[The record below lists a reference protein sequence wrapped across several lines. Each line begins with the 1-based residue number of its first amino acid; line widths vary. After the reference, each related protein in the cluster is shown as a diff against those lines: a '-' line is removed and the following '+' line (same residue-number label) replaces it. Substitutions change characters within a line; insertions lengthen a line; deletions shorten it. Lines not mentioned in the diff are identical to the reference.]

1 MWRLLPAERSPWDG
15 REPRHAT
22 MARHYKLSGS
32 VCART
37 VAGMLCGF
45 LLGLYYQQTPCLPHS
60 GDESFGAPD
69 YVHGYASKNNPDHR
83 EFRTSNGRGDFADLS
98 SPASGKKGQIFIG
111 IMTARKF
118 LKTRALAAHRTWA
131 TTIPGRVMFFS
142 SEGSERDAPA
152 DVPVVGIPGVD
163 DAYPP
168 QKKSFLLLKYM
179 HDYFIDDYEWFMR
192 ADDDVYVK
200 GDRLSKFLYT
210 INSSQSLFIG
220 QAGLG
225 NKDEFGQLSLDR
237 DENFCMG
244 GPGMIFSRRT
254 LQLIAPHISY
264 CLRNLYT
271 THEDVEVGRCVQR
284 FAGVSCTW
292 AFEVS

>member
-1 MWRLLPAERSPWDG
+1 
-15 REPRHAT
+15 
-22 MARHYKLSGS
+22 MASRRYKLSGG
-32 VCART
+32 VYTRT
-37 VAGMLCGF
+37 IAGMLCGF
-45 LLGLYYQQTPCLPHS
+45 LLGVFYQQALAPCIH
-60 GDESFGAPD
+60 FGSEAVGQSASLSD
-69 YVHGYASKNNPDHR
+69 YASKNNYYNAPAH
-83 EFRTSNGRGDFADLS
+83 FRINGQRGNPAPSNR
-98 SPASGKKGQIFIG
+98 GQIFVG
-111 IMTARKF
+111 VMTARKF
-118 LKTRALAAHRTWA
+118 LKTRVVAAHQTWA

-142 SEGSERDAPA
+142 SEGSEREAPP
-152 DVPVVGIPGVD
+152 DIPVVGIPGVD
-163 DAYPP
+163 DSYPP

-200 GDRLSKFLYT
+200 GDRLSVFLNSV
-210 INSSQSLFIG
+210 NSSRPLFIG

-254 LQLIAPHISY
+254 LRLVVPHISY
-264 CLRNLYT
+264 CLKNLYT
-271 THEDVEVGRCVQR
+271 THEDVEIGRCVQR

-292 AFEVS
+292 AFEVSHRRMSSSRITH

>member
-1 MWRLLPAERSPWDG
+1 M
-15 REPRHAT
+15 
-22 MARHYKLSGS
+22 
-32 VCART
+32 V
-37 VAGMLCGF
+37 CGF
-45 LLGLYYQQTPCLPHS
+45 LLGVYYQQTPCLPHT
-60 GDESFGAPD
+60 GDGSFGAPD
-69 YVHGYASKNNPDHR
+69 YIHGYAASKNNPHR
-83 EFRTSNGRGDFADLS
+83 EFRTGVSNGGQANLGDFSNPA
-98 SPASGKKGQIFIG
+98 ASGKKGQIFIG
-111 IMTARKF
+111 IMTAKKF
-118 LKTRALAAHRTWA
+118 LNTRALAAHRTWA

-152 DVPVVGIPGVD
+152 GVPVVGIPGVD

-200 GDRLSKFLYT
+200 GDDLSKFLYT

-225 NKDEFGQLSLDR
+225 NKDEFGQLSLDHG
-237 DENFCMG
+237 ENFCMG

-264 CLRNLYT
+264 CLQNLYT

>member
-1 MWRLLPAERSPWDG
+1 
-15 REPRHAT
+15 
-22 MARHYKLSGS
+22 MASRRYKLSGG
-32 VCART
+32 VYVRT
-37 VAGMLCGF
+37 IAGILCGF
-45 LLGLYYQQTPCLPHS
+45 LIGMFYQQAPVPCLYAGH
-60 GDESFGAPD
+60 ESFVRPATLSD
-69 YVHGYASKNNPDHR
+69 YASKNNLKHLNKAPPHVR
-83 EFRTSNGRGDFADLS
+83 INGQWGNPGPSNE
-98 SPASGKKGQIFIG
+98 GQIFVG
-111 IMTARKF
+111 VMTARKF
-118 LKTRALAAHRTWA
+118 LKTRVIAAHQTWA

-142 SEGSERDAPA
+142 SEGSEQDAPP
-152 DVPVVGIPGVD
+152 DIPVVGIPGVD
-163 DAYPP
+163 DSYPP

-200 GDRLSKFLYT
+200 GDRLSEFLHSV
-210 INSSQSLFIG
+210 NSSRPLFIG

-254 LQLIAPHISY
+254 LQLVVPHISY
-264 CLRNLYT
+264 CLKNLYT
-271 THEDVEVGRCVQR
+271 THEDVEIGRCVQR

-292 AFEVS
+292 AFEVSYCSVVVVYGRW